1 MTKYSSPKVLFL
13 IGFGLL
19 ILTIVFMNKSS
30 SERKQTPTET
40 STPTEISD
48 RAAAEIVDMKGVFS
62 PSSAIVTTENGRRIF
77 TDLGWRLYT
86 AQFIKPKVVSDEG
99 CSKDESTCPYW
110 EALAKQYSVNV
121 SDVKYV
127 LYDGDEVGLND
138 KYQKIYDEFN
148 VGLDSSNIETDPTGE
163 KFEKAFALKNG
174 LKVYE
179 LRAITMIAMTYKPE
193 TNTTESFVRKTLT
206 ETNKI
211 IDANSLVKI
220 DVFDNLGTKDTSLDK
235 IVHIYYKPKSV
246 WDEKGMVRDTA
257 SKAINSMK
265 VLFANSEI
273 THIVFWTLGDFTD
286 SYGKTSESTAF
297 RVGLKSATASKINWD
312 NFIPM
317 VEVDYNKLFD
327 IADDKYVHPAIA
339 KKLNFNWR

>member
-1 MTKYSSPKVLFL
+1 MTKFSSPKVLFL
-13 IGFGLL
+13 IGLGLL
-19 ILTIVFMNKSS
+19 VMTIVFMNRNSANK
-30 SERKQTPTET
+30 KQSPVEAN
-40 STPTEISD
+40 TPTEISD
-48 RAAAEIVDMKGVFS
+48 RAAAEIVDTKEVLS
-62 PSSAIVTTENGRRIF
+62 PSLAIVTNENGRRIF

-110 EALAKQYSVNV
+110 EALAKQHSVNV

-138 KYQKIYDEFN
+138 KYQKIYDNYN
-148 VGLDSSNIETDPTGE
+148 VGLYSLTDQTDEAGE
-163 KFEKAFALKNG
+163 AFEKSFALKNG
-174 LKVYE
+174 LKDYE
-179 LRAITMIAMTYKPE
+179 LKAIVIKGMSYKPE
-193 TNTTESFVRKTLT
+193 TSTIESFVRKALT

-220 DVFDNLGTKDTSLDK
+220 DVFENLGTKETSLDK

-257 SKAINSMK
+257 SKALNSMK
-265 VLFANSEI
+265 VLFTNPEI

-286 SYGKTSESTAF
+286 SYGKTSESTAI
-297 RVGLKSATASKINWD
+297 RVGLKSTTASKINWD